1 MLSVK
6 HLVTF
11 RSSSRNFPWPV
22 GNAAGIGD
30 HIPVLLLPLTLNRW
44 ASHFCS
50 TAGATGPLMLQEKN
64 ISLHKDFPLGHR
76 GFGWLLHRVR
86 VAHLQFSSGPQ
97 LLHFTLNVFKTNN
110 PSLTILRRHLIS
122 PSHPAA
128 RWWVDLGK
136 ILQNLSV
143 LPHTCCCRN
152 QVVLYKNPGV

>member
-11 RSSSRNFPWPV
+11 RSSPCNFPWPV
-22 GNAAGIGD
+22 GNAAGIGES
-30 HIPVLLLPLTLNRW
+30 HPRPASATNTELLGKSLLLHRRSYRGFNAP
-44 ASHFCS
+44 
-50 TAGATGPLMLQEKN
+50 GKN
-64 ISLHKDFPLGHR
+64 ISLHKDFPLGHG
-76 GFGWLLHRVR
+76 GFGWLLHRVS

-110 PSLTILRRHLIS
+110 PSRNSQATSHS
-122 PSHPAA
+122 PSRPAA
-128 RWWVDLGK
+128 CWCVDLGK

-152 QVVLYKNPGV
+152 QVALYKNPGV